1 MQLPRKQTDSS
12 ILYSGEEMEVDPVL
26 SRKNKFGER
35 RMKIKKREK
44 ALRKKNLHQKR
55 NCLFRRRKI
64 DSRISSMTA

>member
-26 SRKNKFGER
+26 SRKNNFGER

-44 ALRKKNLHQKR
+44 ALRKKNLHQKKK
-55 NCLFRRRKI
+55 LFVQ
-64 DSRISSMTA
+64 TAKN